1 MGSGHA
7 GVVQPTDCNSSLT
20 VPGSWD
26 LPVTGAMGSG
36 EMFILSLV
44 EATTFFTE
52 ACQAESRGQ
61 LAACPEGRAV
71 HARPE

>member
-1 MGSGHA
+1 M
-7 GVVQPTDCNSSLT
+7 
-20 VPGSWD
+20 
-26 LPVTGAMGSG
+26 TGAMGSG
-36 EMFILSLV
+36 EMFVLSLV

-52 ACQAESRGQ
+52 ACQAESHGQ